1 MKILVLTDTHIR
13 GTTPQNRL
21 DDFPV
26 TLKEKLLEVKDM
38 IEQEGIDFVLHGG
51 DLFDRPD
58 TAPSVVSDFIQI
70 LRGFEVPIY
79 IVAGNHDLYGH
90 NPTTLSRTMLGLLN
104 ASGIV
109 EVLNFKEE
117 KIIEVSGVRLQLQGC
132 PYYYDLDS
140 SDEPNKYLLEK
151 RSDVDY
157 AVNLI
162 HGLLLP
168 QPFGIDLDYT
178 LIDDIQTT
186 EADITIVGHYHTGFG
201 IEEISDQKYCLN
213 PGSLVRIGAYTGEL
227 NRIPQVAII
236 ELTTDKLDITLHELD
251 TAPPGKEV
259 LDRSQIELNEYR
271 EQKLADFTQS
281 IKGAGEFNFLE
292 VKEILEELA
301 DNKDLKKK
309 VRIEARN
316 RIAKAEE
323 NLA

>member
-21 DDFPV
+21 DEFPV
-26 TLKEKLLEVKDM
+26 TLKEKLLEVKE
-38 IEQEGIDFVLHGG
+38 IIKQKEVDFILHGG

-70 LRGFEVPIY
+70 LRDFEVPIY

-90 NPTTLSRTMLGLLN
+90 NPTTLPRTMLGLLN

-109 EVLNFKEE
+109 EVLNLREE
-117 KIIEVSGVRLQLQGC
+117 KIIESCGIRLQLQGC

-140 SDEPNKYLLEK
+140 GDQPDKYLLEK

-162 HGLLLP
+162 HGFLLP
-168 QPFGIDLDYT
+168 QPLGIDLDHT
-178 LIDDIQTT
+178 LIDDIQAT

-201 IEEISDQKYCLN
+201 VEEMDDQKYCLN
-213 PGSLVRIGAYTGEL
+213 PGSLVRVGAYTSEL
-227 NRIPQVAII
+227 NRIPQVALI
-236 ELTTDKLDITLHELD
+236 ELTDDKIDIKLHQLDI
-251 TAPPGKEV
+251 AKSGKKV
-259 LDRSQIELNEYR
+259 LDRSQIEFNQYR

-292 VKEILEELA
+292 IKEILDELV
-301 DNKDLKKK
+301 DNKDLKTE
-309 VRIEARN
+309 VRNEARK

-323 NLA
+323 DLA